1 MSKILIA
8 EDESRIA
15 SFLEKG
21 LRAEGFETEVVDDG
35 ETAAERARDGDFDL
49 LVLDLG
55 LPSKHGLDVLSE
67 LRDRGEKLPVVI
79 LTADDETESTV
90 RGLDGGADDYVVKPF
105 VLRELVARIRA
116 RLRQSSAEASTLR
129 VGDIVLDLHA
139 HECTLAD
146 GKVVQLPPREFSLA
160 EVFLRN
166 PDRVLTREELL
177 ELVWGDDAEASRSL
191 VEVYVFYL
199 RRKLGAELIETV
211 RGQGYR
217 LRAPGYDPD
226 AERA

>member
-35 ETAAERARDGDFDL
+35 EAAAERARDGDFDL

-67 LRDRGEKLPVVI
+67 LRERGEKLPVVI

-90 RGLDGGADDYVVKPF
+90 RGLDGGADDIVVKPF
-105 VLRELVARIRA
+105 VLRELIARIRA

-160 EVFLRN
+160 EAFLRN

-199 RRKLGAELIETV
+199 RRKLGAGLIETV

-226 AERA
+226 AEGA

>member
-8 EDESRIA
+8 EDEARIA

-35 ETAAERARDGDFDL
+35 ETAAERARDGEFDL

-55 LPSKHGLDVLSE
+55 LPSKHGLDVLAE
-67 LRDRGEKLPVVI
+67 LRDRGEKLPVLI

-90 RGLDGGADDYVVKPF
+90 RGLDSGADDYVVKPF

-116 RLRQSSAEASTLR
+116 RLRQSPAEASTLR
-129 VGDIVLDLHA
+129 VGDLVLDLHA
-139 HECTLAD
+139 HECTLPD
-146 GKVVQLPPREFSLA
+146 GKVVQLPPREFALA

-177 ELVWGDDAEASRSL
+177 ETVWGDDAEASRSL

-217 LRAPGYDPD
+217 LRPPGYEPGG
-226 AERA
+226 

>member
-8 EDESRIA
+8 EDEARIA

-21 LRAEGFETEVVDDG
+21 LRAEGFDTVVVDDG
-35 ETAAERARDGDFDL
+35 AAAATRARDGDFDL

-55 LPSKHGLDVLSE
+55 LPSKHGLDVLAE
-67 LRDRGEKLPVVI
+67 LRERGEKLPVVI

-90 RGLDGGADDYVVKPF
+90 KGLEGGADDYVVKPF
-105 VLRELVARIRA
+105 VLRELIARIRA
-116 RLRQSSAEASTLR
+116 RLRQSPASTVR
-129 VGDIVLDLHA
+129 VGDVSLDLHA
-139 HECTLAD
+139 HEFTLAD
-146 GKVVQLPPREFSLA
+146 GKIVQLPPREFSLA
-160 EVFLRN
+160 EVFMRN

-177 ELVWGDDAEASRSL
+177 DTVWGDDAEASRSL

-199 RRKLGAELIETV
+199 RRKLGTELIETV

-217 LRAPGYDPD
+217 LRAPGDEPES
-226 AERA
+226 A